1 MRKKKAPAA
10 PPEQDTSG
18 RGSPVRVRSEVD
30 PVPPARFRVVFI
42 RLNFETKL
50 LPRGNFH
57 CCCSP
62 APEGA
67 GLLPRPLARAALRE
81 LRLRVNSFGS
91 SVLAER
97 VFSLPSLSFFFF
109 FSSLSSP
116 PHCVLSQCCKGF
128 TLPQHPPSASRDLQL
143 LSVSANLVLIK
154 SLDHVCVTLPCFPS

>member
-18 RGSPVRVRSEVD
+18 RGSPVRVQSEVG
-30 PVPPARFRVVFI
+30 PVPPARFRVVLI

-97 VFSLPSLSFFFF
+97 VFFLPSLSFFFF

-116 PHCVLSQCCKGF
+116 PHACSRSAARASPSLNIPHQPQEIYSSSLSQLTWF
-128 TLPQHPPSASRDLQL
+128 
-143 LSVSANLVLIK
+143 
-154 SLDHVCVTLPCFPS
+154 

>member
-18 RGSPVRVRSEVD
+18 RGSLVRVRSEVG
-30 PVPPARFRVVFI
+30 PVPPARFRVVLI

-67 GLLPRPLARAALRE
+67 GLLPRPPCLSCGCESCGCELTLSAL
-81 LRLRVNSFGS
+81 LFWLKGFFPF
-91 SVLAER
+91 L
-97 VFSLPSLSFFFF
+97 LSLSFSFFLLF
-109 FSSLSSP
+109 LP
-116 PHCVLSQCCKGF
+116 PPMRALAVLQG
-128 TLPQHPPSASRDLQL
+128 LHPPSTSPISLKRFTAPLC
-143 LSVSANLVLIK
+143 LS
-154 SLDHVCVTLPCFPS
+154 

>member
-18 RGSPVRVRSEVD
+18 RGSLVRVRSEVG
-30 PVPPARFRVVFI
+30 PVPPARFRVVLI

-67 GLLPRPLARAALRE
+67 GLLPRPPCLSCGCESCGCELTLSAL
-81 LRLRVNSFGS
+81 LFWLKGFFPF
-91 SVLAER
+91 L
-97 VFSLPSLSFFFF
+97 LSLSFSFFLLF
-109 FSSLSSP
+109 LP
-116 PHCVLSQCCKGF
+116 PPCVLSQCCKGF

>member
-18 RGSPVRVRSEVD
+18 RGSPVRVRSEVG
-30 PVPPARFRVVFI
+30 PVPPARFRVVLI

-97 VFSLPSLSFFFF
+97 VFPFPSLPSLSFFFF
-109 FSSLSSP
+109 FLLFLPPHACSRSAARASPSLNIPHQPQEIYSSSLS
-116 PHCVLSQCCKGF
+116 
-128 TLPQHPPSASRDLQL
+128 QL
-143 LSVSANLVLIK
+143 
-154 SLDHVCVTLPCFPS
+154 TWF

>member
-18 RGSPVRVRSEVD
+18 RGSLVRVRSEVG
-30 PVPPARFRVVFI
+30 PVPPARFRVVLI

-97 VFSLPSLSFFFF
+97 VFFLPSLSFFFF

-116 PHCVLSQCCKGF
+116 PMRALAVLQG
-128 TLPQHPPSASRDLQL
+128 LHPPSTSPISLKRFTAPLC
-143 LSVSANLVLIK
+143 LS
-154 SLDHVCVTLPCFPS
+154 